1 MVNNIGVQS
10 LEFYLN
16 QKYKVSVYLEETGI
30 YSTLIPEL
38 PGCMSQG
45 KSKEEALQN
54 IEKARQYWI
63 VRSWNSGNE
72 IPLPNH

>member
-1 MVNNIGVQS
+1 MNNIDVQS

-30 YSTLIPEL
+30 YSSLILEL

-45 KSKEEALQN
+45 KSKLEALQN

-63 VRSWNSGNE
+63 TRSWKAGDK
-72 IPLPNH
+72 IPLPN

>member
-1 MVNNIGVQS
+1 MVNNLGFQS

-30 YSTLIPEL
+30 YSILIPEL

-45 KSKEEALQN
+45 KSEKEALKN

-63 VRSWNSGNE
+63 IRSWESGDE
-72 IPLPNH
+72 IPLPNQ

>member
-1 MVNNIGVQS
+1 MNNVTVQS

-16 QKYKVSVYLEETGI
+16 QKYPVSVYQEETGI
-30 YSTLIPEL
+30 YSILIPNL

-45 KSKEEALQN
+45 KSIEEALQN

-63 VRSWNSGNE
+63 KTTWQSGNE
-72 IPLPNH
+72 IPLPNQ